1 MRYRGGGIGH
11 KYMRAIEELYEN
23 MSRER
28 THHEE
33 RKRAPSDQDA
43 MDMDGESAS
52 DDEHISTT
60 NERGASGG
68 EGGEGENT
76 SWEDE
81 EVEDED
87 DESYVPRSDSNSSE
101 AGDSDDLASEDD
113 YQGESYG
120 FGDF

>member
-1 MRYRGGGIGH
+1 M
-11 KYMRAIEELYEN
+11 
-23 MSRER
+23 
-28 THHEE
+28 
-33 RKRAPSDQDA
+33 
-43 MDMDGESAS
+43 
-52 DDEHISTT
+52 
-60 NERGASGG
+60 
-68 EGGEGENT
+68 

-113 YQGESYG
+113 YQGESYR